1 MDGFDLTLERNEVL
15 AIVGESGSGKSVAML
30 AAMGLLPPTATVT
43 ADRMAFDGADLLSM
57 SADERRRIAGK
68 DMAMIFQEPMS
79 SLNPCFTVGFQIG
92 ETLKTHLDLKRAER
106 DRRIVELLAEVG
118 IPDPERRA
126 RAYPHQLSGGMSQR
140 VMIAMALAC
149 RPKLLIADEPTTA
162 LDVTI
167 QAQILDLLMRER
179 RDNGMGLVLITHD
192 MGVVAETADRVIVQY
207 AGQQMEMNATR
218 EMFADP
224 HHPYTA
230 ALLAALPER
239 ANGRRLPAI
248 PGVVPGPFDRP
259 RGCVFSPRCAYVF
272 DACHDAEPPPA
283 EPALGRA
290 RCLTP
295 LVAGIPTRA
304 RTARGGLVSAVLEA
318 RDLTRDYS
326 VSRGAFRSHATIKAL
341 AGVSFS
347 LQAGR
352 TLAVVG
358 ESGSGKSTL
367 ARLLTLIE
375 NPTAGSLLI
384 DGEDVA
390 HASAATRARLR
401 REIQIVFQNPYGS
414 LNPRQTIGKALEE
427 PLLVNTGLKPAER
440 KAEALSIMAKVGLR
454 PEYYHRYPH
463 MFSGGQRQRIAI
475 ARALMLKPK
484 ILVLDEPVSA
494 LDVSIRAQALNL
506 LASLQEEFALAYVF
520 VSHDLSV
527 VRHIADEVMVIYLG
541 NAVEIGERA
550 AIFDRPQHP
559 YTQALLSATPVAD
572 PTAKRQRILL
582 SGEPP
587 SPFAPPPGCAFH
599 PRCPL
604 AFDRCRVEKPPLERK
619 QGRDVAC
626 WAVAA

>member
-1 MDGFDLTLERNEVL
+1 
-15 AIVGESGSGKSVAML
+15 
-30 AAMGLLPPTATVT
+30 
-43 ADRMAFDGADLLSM
+43 
-57 SADERRRIAGK
+57 
-68 DMAMIFQEPMS
+68 
-79 SLNPCFTVGFQIG
+79 
-92 ETLKTHLDLKRAER
+92 
-106 DRRIVELLAEVG
+106 
-118 IPDPERRA
+118 
-126 RAYPHQLSGGMSQR
+126 
-140 VMIAMALAC
+140 
-149 RPKLLIADEPTTA
+149 
-162 LDVTI
+162 
-167 QAQILDLLMRER
+167 
-179 RDNGMGLVLITHD
+179 
-192 MGVVAETADRVIVQY
+192 
-207 AGQQMEMNATR
+207 
-218 EMFADP
+218 
-224 HHPYTA
+224 
-230 ALLAALPER
+230 
-239 ANGRRLPAI
+239 
-248 PGVVPGPFDRP
+248 
-259 RGCVFSPRCAYVF
+259 
-272 DACHDAEPPPA
+272 
-283 EPALGRA
+283 
-290 RCLTP
+290 
-295 LVAGIPTRA
+295 
-304 RTARGGLVSAVLEA
+304 VSAVLEA

-347 LQAGR
+347 LHAGR

-427 PLLVNTGLKPAER
+427 PLLVNTELKAAER

-541 NAVEIGERA
+541 NAVEIGGRA

-587 SPFAPPPGCAFH
+587 SPFAPPSGCAFH

-604 AFDRCRVEKPPLERK
+604 AFDRCTAEKPPLERK